1 MQGGHAW
8 RKGRESRR
16 EKEVESERERERGRG
31 REKRLAQAE
40 SHKEWRSWV
49 GGPRGLVAKGGEYRD
64 TPSARNRYGDG
75 QGDRD
80 RIETTTLAAIL
91 FFFLFFFL
99 RDDEFLEGQK
109 GIGFATFRSKVL
121 HRERRCGN
129 ERFRKS
135 L

>member
-1 MQGGHAW
+1 MEEGEGKS
-8 RKGRESRR
+8 KGKRSGER
-16 EKEVESERERERGRG
+16 ERERERGRG

-49 GGPRGLVAKGGEYRD
+49 GGPRGLVTKGGEYRD

-99 RDDEFLEGQK
+99 RDDEFLGQK

-129 ERFRKS
+129 ERF
-135 L
+135 